1 MKTILAIIGAVA
13 VYCWAL
19 GTLDII
25 DFKFCISPAGT
36 CSIEVRK

>member
-1 MKTILAIIGAVA
+1 MKTILALLGAAVVA
-13 VYCWAL
+13 CWLL
-19 GTLDII
+19 GSLDII